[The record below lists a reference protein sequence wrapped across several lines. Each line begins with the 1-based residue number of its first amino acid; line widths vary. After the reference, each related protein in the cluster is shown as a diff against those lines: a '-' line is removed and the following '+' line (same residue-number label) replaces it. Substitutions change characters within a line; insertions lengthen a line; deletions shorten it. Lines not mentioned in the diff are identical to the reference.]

1 MRGIFAGDDL
11 RVILARDD
19 FEEEDE
25 DKDDDFEEEDEDKD
39 DDFEEENEDEDDDFE
54 EEDVVLLDL
63 LTPA

>member
-1 MRGIFAGDDL
+1 MREIFAGDDF
-11 RVILARDD
+11 RGILARDD

-39 DDFEEENEDEDDDFE
+39 DDFEEEG
-54 EEDVVLLDL
+54 VVLLDI